1 MSIPKALSHLLL
13 VGACAGR
20 LLAAPPSSH
29 SATLS
34 LKFVPSTLSPHFEA
48 TLTNTSKSDI
58 QIYRT
63 LLYGLAI
70 QLFDESG
77 KQIAPRVIGD
87 LCPPPPPKPHESP
100 FVTVHPSQ
108 SISVVYDRSI
118 EDLGI
123 EHAGI
128 YYASASYNY
137 TLIPSHK
144 AYPSLTKHPIQ
155 SEKIKVTVP

>member
-13 VGACAGR
+13 VGGCTGM
-20 LLAAPPSSH
+20 LLAAQPSSR

-34 LKFVPSTLSPHFEA
+34 LKFVPSGLSPHFEA
-48 TLTNTSKSDI
+48 TLANTSKSDI
-58 QIYRT
+58 KIYRT
-63 LLYGLAI
+63 LLYGLTI
-70 QLFDESG
+70 ELFDGSG
-77 KQIAPRVIGD
+77 KQIAPRVTGD
-87 LCPPPPPKPHESP
+87 LCPPAPPNPHESP
-100 FVTVHPSQ
+100 FVTVHPCQ

-128 YYASASYNY
+128 YYALASYNY
-137 TLIPSHK
+137 TLTPTHK

-155 SEKIKVTVP
+155 SEKIKVTIP